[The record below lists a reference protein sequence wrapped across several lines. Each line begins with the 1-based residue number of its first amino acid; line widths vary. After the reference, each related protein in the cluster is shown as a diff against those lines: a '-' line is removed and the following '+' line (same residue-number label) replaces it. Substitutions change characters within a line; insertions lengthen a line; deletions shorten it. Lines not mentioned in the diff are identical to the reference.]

1 MDTLLSTVLDRVV
14 GKSPALEGASP
25 FVSREEAEAIS
36 LLPAENLMDIVSLA
50 GTVRAKCAPG
60 WFRCG
65 IVNAKSGRC
74 PENCAFCAQ
83 SAHHSTGVAVYPLMK
98 ADEIVE
104 RARRAKEYGAERFGI
119 VTSGTALPEKDLD
132 ELCRAVER
140 ISGEVGMGVCGSL
153 GMLSPERAA
162 RFRAAGMTRYHH
174 NLETAESFFP
184 HICSTHRYSEDTDSV
199 KAALAAGLEVC
210 SGGIIGLGESR
221 EQRVELAFTVAEL
234 GVTSIPM
241 NFLMAVQGT
250 RLADEPRLKPEEA
263 LRTIAVFRLIN
274 PFRDI
279 LIAGGRSHVLGG
291 LESWIFAA
299 GANGMMVG
307 DYLTKPGAS
316 PDSDAAMM
324 RSLGVM

>member
-1 MDTLLSTVLDRVV
+1 MDTLLATVLDRVA
-14 GKSPALEGASP
+14 GKSPVLEGASP
-25 FVSREEAEAIS
+25 FVSRKEAEAIS
-36 LLPAENLMDIVSLA
+36 LLPAENRMDIVSLA
-50 GTVRAKCAPG
+50 GMVRAKCAPG

-74 PENCAFCAQ
+74 AENCAFCAQ
-83 SAHHSTGVAVYPLMK
+83 SAHHDTGVAVYPFMT

-104 RARRAKEYGAERFGI
+104 RARKAKEYGAERFGI
-119 VTSGTALPEKDLD
+119 VTSGTSLPEKDIA

-140 ISGEVGMGVCGSL
+140 ICSELGMGVCGSL
-153 GMLSPERAA
+153 GMLTPERAE

-184 HICSTHRYSEDTDSV
+184 HICSTHAYEEDINSV
-199 KAALAAGLEVC
+199 KAALGAGMEVC

-221 EQRVELAFTVAEL
+221 EQRVELAFTAAEL
-234 GVTSIPM
+234 GVTSIPL
-241 NFLMAVQGT
+241 NFLIAVPGT
-250 RLADEPRLKPEEA
+250 RLENQPRLCAEEA
-263 LRTIAVFRLIN
+263 LRAIAVFRLIN
-274 PFRDI
+274 PSRDI
-279 LIAGGRSHVLGG
+279 LIAGGRSHVLGS